1 MAGDAYAPKHWP
13 PAVIQYANTYGQDK
27 FLFGTDWKVID
38 PERAVLD
45 IENLNFR
52 EQSLRKIMRDNALK
66 LFKLS

>member
-1 MAGDAYAPKHWP
+1 
-13 PAVIQYANTYGQDK
+13 
-27 FLFGTDWKVID
+27 
-38 PERAVLD
+38 LD